1 MMTFQSN
8 ASLPKYFLAGM
19 LTFLSL
25 PTLADTF
32 PLPPPG
38 TDVVGDLRV
47 VMARQEDTLL
57 DIARRYNLGYNEITD
72 ANPTVDP
79 WLPGAGTPV
88 LLPTQF
94 ILPNVPRQGIVLNI
108 ATMRMFYY
116 PAPKPGES
124 PVVITHPIGIG
135 KEGWS
140 TPVGV
145 TKVVSKQKDPT
156 WNVPVSIQE
165 EHAKKGEP
173 LPSVVPPGPDNP
185 LGQFA
190 FRLGLPGY
198 LIHGTNKPSGI
209 GMRVSHGCIHLYPED
224 IARLFNQIPVGAPVQ
239 ISNQP
244 YLAGWRDGTLYLE
257 THKPLEEDAKALDGN
272 LTPVVNVIIGAS
284 GEKRRDIN
292 WRNVIR
298 ITRRGGGYPLPIS
311 ANSPALEDIITDLPL
326 VNEPQETPAPA
337 AVAPARSANA
347 ENNDADAPSPPS
359 EQAAYDTKRWYVQAG
374 NFKNIDKAHRLSA
387 MLRHLGPPIP
397 ALQVAAPGGHR
408 VLAGPFANK
417 TEAQSHQKL
426 IQTRLGIETFIKPP
440 EMKRQIN

>member
-1 MMTFQSN
+1 MMTSQAN
-8 ASLPKYFLAGM
+8 TALHKYFLAGM
-19 LTFLSL
+19 LTFIGA
-25 PTLADTF
+25 PALADTF
-32 PLPPPG
+32 PLPAPG

-94 ILPNVPRQGIVLNI
+94 ILPSAPRQGIVLNI

-116 PAPKPGES
+116 PVPKAGES
-124 PVVITHPIGIG
+124 AVVITHPIGIG

-140 TPVGV
+140 TPLGA

-156 WNVPVSIQE
+156 WTVPVSIQE

-185 LGQFA
+185 LGQYA
-190 FRLGLPGY
+190 FRLGLPSY

-224 IARLFNQIPVGAPVQ
+224 IARLFDQIPVGVSVQ

-257 THKPLEEDAKALDGN
+257 THKPLEEDAKTLDGN

-311 ANSPALEDIITDLPL
+311 ANSPVLEDIITDLPI
-326 VNEPQETPAPA
+326 VSEPRETPPPA
-337 AVAPARSANA
+337 SVTPARSANA
-347 ENNDADAPSPPS
+347 ENNDGPLSPS
-359 EQAAYDTKRWYVQAG
+359 EKVVFDTKRWYVQAG
-374 NFKNIDKAHRLSA
+374 NFKSMDKAHRLTA

-397 ALQVAAPGGHR
+397 ALHVSAPGGYR

-426 IQTRLGIETFIKPP
+426 IQANLGLETFIKPP
-440 EMKRQIN
+440 EIKRQVN

>member
-1 MMTFQSN
+1 MMTSQ
-8 ASLPKYFLAGM
+8 ASTALHKYFLAGM
-19 LTFLSL
+19 LTFIGA
-25 PTLADTF
+25 PVLADTF

-38 TDVVGDLRV
+38 TDVIGDLRV

-94 ILPNVPRQGIVLNI
+94 ILPNAPRQGIVLNI

-116 PAPKPGES
+116 PVPKAGES
-124 PVVITHPIGIG
+124 AVVITHPIGIG

-140 TPVGV
+140 TPLGA
-145 TKVVSKQKDPT
+145 TKVVSKQKDPSWT
-156 WNVPVSIQE
+156 VPVSIQE

-185 LGQFA
+185 LGQYA
-190 FRLGLPGY
+190 FRLGLPSY

-224 IARLFNQIPVGAPVQ
+224 IARLFDQIPVGVSVH
-239 ISNQP
+239 IFNQP

-257 THKPLEEDAKALDGN
+257 THKPLEEDAKTLDGN

-298 ITRRGGGYPLPIS
+298 ITQRGAGYPLPIS
-311 ANSPALEDIITDLPL
+311 ANSPVLEDIITDLPI
-326 VNEPQETPAPA
+326 VSEPRETPPPA
-337 AVAPARSANA
+337 SVTPARSANA
-347 ENNDADAPSPPS
+347 ENNDDPLSPS
-359 EQAAYDTKRWYVQAG
+359 EKVVFDTKRWYVQAG
-374 NFKNIDKAHRLSA
+374 NFKSMDKAHRLTA

-397 ALQVAAPGGHR
+397 ALHVSAPGGYR

-426 IQTRLGIETFIKPP
+426 IQASLGLETFIKPP
-440 EMKRQIN
+440 EIKRQVN